1 MAEETGPDRT
11 SGSDGA
17 VRGTGGAAAE
27 TALNETVVNE
37 TVPNEAAHAAGT
49 ADGAAADAPGTDAA
63 PAPNAAATASA
74 SAGGPGAD
82 GAAAGSGAR
91 TGSDD
96 ARTGPDAETDA
107 GAESGSGSETG
118 PGAENGSGSEAGSGA
133 EPADGEGTD
142 ADAVRPA
149 RSRRFPRLTRDTA
162 RPEGGGRAASGGAPA
177 PARQWPLIA
186 VIGGTAVG
194 LLVVATDA
202 GRAGTLI
209 IGLSLIAA
217 AVLRRVLPSVGMLAV
232 RSKFTDMATYGGLG
246 LVIVLLA
253 MMIQPNPWLDIPWLE
268 DVAHFSVE

>member
-11 SGSDGA
+11 SGSADA
-17 VRGTGGAAAE
+17 DGAAAE
-27 TALNETVVNE
+27 TAPNETALNEAAPNE
-37 TVPNEAAHAAGT
+37 TVPNEAADAAGT
-49 ADGAAADAPGTDAA
+49 TDGAATDAQATDAPDA
-63 PAPNAAATASA
+63 NAAASASA
-74 SAGGPGAD
+74 SAGGPGTD
-82 GAAAGSGAR
+82 GAAGDSGTRTASDEVRTGPDDAR
-91 TGSDD
+91 TGSD
-96 ARTGPDAETDA
+96 AEADAET
-107 GAESGSGSETG
+107 GSG
-118 PGAENGSGSEAGSGA
+118 AEAGSGA
-133 EPADGEGTD
+133 ES
-142 ADAVRPA
+142 ADAEGVRPA

-177 PARQWPLIA
+177 PARQWPLLA

-253 MMIQPNPWLDIPWLE
+253 MMIQPSPWLDIPWLE

>member
-11 SGSDGA
+11 SGSA
-17 VRGTGGAAAE
+17 
-27 TALNETVVNE
+27 
-37 TVPNEAAHAAGT
+37 
-49 ADGAAADAPGTDAA
+49 
-63 PAPNAAATASA
+63 
-74 SAGGPGAD
+74 AD
-82 GAAAGSGAR
+82 GAAAGTDAR
-91 TGSDD
+91 TGSGD
-96 ARTGPDAETDA
+96 ARTGPDAEADA
-107 GAESGSGSETG
+107 GAETGSGSETG
-118 PGAENGSGSEAGSGA
+118 SGA
-133 EPADGEGTD
+133 EPEDDEGTD
-142 ADAVRPA
+142 RDAVRPA

-162 RPEGGGRAASGGAPA
+162 RPEGGGRAAAGGAPA
-177 PARQWPLIA
+177 PARQWPLLA

-246 LVIVLLA
+246 LVIALLA
-253 MMIQPNPWLDIPWLE
+253 MMIQPDPWLPVPWLE